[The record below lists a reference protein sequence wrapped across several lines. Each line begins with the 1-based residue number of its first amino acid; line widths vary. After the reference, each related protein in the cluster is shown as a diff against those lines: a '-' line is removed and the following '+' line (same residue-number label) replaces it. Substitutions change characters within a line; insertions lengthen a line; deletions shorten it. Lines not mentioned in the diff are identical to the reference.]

1 MIKKGWNVYFNGVLQ
16 IYDERYEPEAIKC
29 DITTESGY
37 IPDASKWNEEIY
49 IPNKKYIKIVR
60 VIDGVAYN
68 D

>member
-16 IYDERYEPEAIKC
+16 NYDERYEPEAIKC

-60 VIDGVAYN
+60 VIDGISYN